1 MIMFNQ
7 ERLLRLRMASCLI
20 LTTAVITLL
29 APVAGAQ
36 VYLYGRGDFQ
46 ATTNPGS
53 VIVADFNGDGRPDLA
68 VSDFQNNLV
77 SILLGSAGGGFV
89 AKGTFATGSF
99 PTAMVAADFNGDK
112 KIDLA
117 VVNANAGTIS
127 ILLGN
132 GDGTFQGRID
142 YAVGQ
147 GPVGIVAADFDS
159 DGNIDLATI
168 STGDSAVAV
177 LLGKGDGSF
186 EVQALI
192 PVASG
197 PSVLAGGDVNGD
209 GKIDLITVS
218 NGSSGGTITSLVSKG
233 DGTFTQV
240 TSQIS
245 NFASAL
251 AVGDFNRDGK
261 LDAVMVVDFGNT
273 YLSLGNGD
281 GSFQTPVAIPNAPS
295 NFGQPP
301 VLLIGDFNHDRKLDI
316 AFDGVWVLLGNGD
329 GTFQNPILSFA
340 VTTPMAVDDVNGDG
354 EPDLVGIT
362 NTGAAIVLLGN
373 GDGSFLDLQSVA
385 LSSTMNLATAGVAAD
400 FNGDGKLDLAVAET
414 NFSSGQVSVE
424 LGKGNGTFKQ
434 PIVSPL
440 GTPATDPILMIAADF
455 NGDGKSDLAALD
467 NNGNG
472 FELLLG
478 NGDGSFGTGVDTPL
492 SYSVS
497 SFAAGD
503 FNKDG
508 KADLVVMVGN
518 TNSPTMNIYLSNGD
532 GTFNPGAQ
540 YVVYPNSIVSVA
552 DVNGD
557 GNLDLVAVT
566 TSGFGSPSSF
576 LVFLGNGDGT
586 FKNPLVGPSD
596 FYSSQAALA
605 DFNGD
610 GKVDIAVGVSGFQSS
625 GIAFLA
631 GNGDGT
637 FAKQV
642 YSDPG
647 FGFSG
652 SLIAADFNGDH
663 KLDLAERSNSNS
675 SATLVM
681 GGNGDGTFGL
691 PVEFD
696 ANSNGFGGGGVF
708 GDFNSDGV
716 SDLGIAGSTTSSNT
730 PVVFLYLSTPT
741 PNVSPTAVSFGPE
754 QVGKT
759 SSPRKVRLTN
769 AGNAR
774 LNISGITVS
783 GDFLEQH
790 SCGKSL
796 AVGQSCTIQVNFKPR
811 AKGIRTGQVT
821 ITDNAPGR
829 TQRISLKGTGK

>member
-1 MIMFNQ
+1 MYSHKC
-7 ERLLRLRMASCLI
+7 LLLRMASFLI
-20 LTTAVITLL
+20 LMSAAVAFL

-36 VYLYGRGDFQ
+36 IYLYGRADFP
-46 ATTNPGS
+46 ATTNPAS

-68 VSDFQNNLV
+68 VSDFQNNWV
-77 SILLGSAGGGFV
+77 SILLGSVGGGFA
-89 AKGTFATGSF
+89 AKGTFATGAF

-117 VVNANAGTIS
+117 VVNANSGTIS

-132 GDGTFQGRID
+132 GDGTFQGSID

-147 GPVGIVAADFDS
+147 NPVGIVAADFNH
-159 DGNIDLATI
+159 DGKIDLATI
-168 STGDSAVAV
+168 SAGDSAVAI
-177 LLGKGDGSF
+177 LLGEGNGGF

-197 PSVLAGGDVNGD
+197 PTALASGDVNGD
-209 GKIDLITVS
+209 GKIDLITS
-218 NGSSGGTITSLVSKG
+218 NNNFNGGTITALLSKG
-233 DGTFTQV
+233 DGTFTPV
-240 TSQIS
+240 TSQGT
-245 NFASAL
+245 NGGEAL
-251 AVGDFNRDGK
+251 AMGDFNHDGK
-261 LDAVMVVDFGNT
+261 LDAVVAVNFGGT

-281 GSFQTPVAIPNAPS
+281 GSFQNPVSIPNAPN
-295 NFGQPP
+295 NFGQTTV
-301 VLLIGDFNHDRKLDI
+301 VLTRDFNHDGKLDI
-316 AFDGVWVLLGNGD
+316 ALDGVWVLLGNGD
-329 GTFQNPILSFA
+329 GTFQNPILSLA
-340 VTTPMAVDDVNGDG
+340 LTTPMAVFDINGDG

-362 NTGAAIVLLGN
+362 NSGVATVLLGN
-373 GDGSFLDLQSVA
+373 GDGTFLDLQTVT
-385 LSSTMNLATAGVAAD
+385 LSSTMNSATAGLAAD
-400 FNGDGKLDLAVAET
+400 FNGDGKLDLAVAGT

-424 LGKGNGTFKQ
+424 LGKGNGRFGQ
-434 PIVSPL
+434 PIVSAL
-440 GTPATDPILMIAADF
+440 GSSGTDPSLMLAADF
-455 NGDGKSDLAALD
+455 NGDGKSDLVAMD

-472 FELLLG
+472 FQVLLG
-478 NGDGSFGTGVDTPL
+478 NGDGSFGTPVDTPL
-492 SYSVS
+492 SYSAS
-497 SFAAGD
+497 SFVAGD

-518 TNSPTMNIYLSNGD
+518 TNSPTMNVYLSNGD

-557 GNLDLVAVT
+557 GNPDLIVVAAT
-566 TSGFGSPSSF
+566 NFGSPSNF

-586 FKNPLVGPSD
+586 FKNPIVGASD
-596 FYSSQAALA
+596 FYSSQAAVG

-610 GKVDIAVGVSGFQSS
+610 GKPDIAVGVSGFQST

-637 FAKQV
+637 FGKQI
-642 YSDPG
+642 YSDTG
-647 FGFSG
+647 FQFSS
-652 SLIAADFNGDH
+652 SLIPGDFNGDR
-663 KLDLAERSNSNS
+663 KLDLAAHFNFNS
-675 SATLVM
+675 SATLVVS
-681 GGNGDGTFGL
+681 GNGDGTFGP
-691 PVEFD
+691 PVEYD
-696 ANSNGFGGGGVF
+696 GSSNGFGGAQVI

-716 SDLGIAGSTTSSNT
+716 SDLGIAGTNPTSNA

-741 PNVSPTAVSFGPE
+741 PNVSPTALSFGPE

-774 LNISGITVS
+774 LRISGITVS

-829 TQRISLKGTGK
+829 TQKIHLQGSGK